1 VRVLAGTARGLA
13 AFAPDGTTLG
23 HELAGRQVRAL
34 APAGWSSLW
43 ALVDGIELW
52 RRRLTGPD
60 LAWSRVA
67 ALPGVEGRC
76 LADTRA
82 NHEAG
87 ILVGTA
93 GARLA
98 RVDEQGRVAFVASFD
113 AAPGRD
119 AWFTPWGGPPDT
131 RSLSENG
138 DSVFANVHVGGV
150 LRSRDEG
157 ATWQPTLDIGEDVHR
172 VVTAGSMV
180 FAAGAHGISISTDGG
195 DSWRRS
201 ADGLQATYCRA
212 VAVCGDTLL
221 VSASD
226 GPRGGRAAVY
236 RAELDGRS
244 FERCRTGLPE
254 WFEGN
259 VDSLALDALPEGE
272 LAAFGTEEGDLYASG
287 DQGRSWNRIA
297 TGMEGIAAVLTL
309 P

>member
-1 VRVLAGTARGLA
+1 
-13 AFAPDGTTLG
+13 
-23 HELAGRQVRAL
+23 
-34 APAGWSSLW
+34 
-43 ALVDGIELW
+43 VDGSELW
-52 RRRLTGPD
+52 RRRLSGPD
-60 LAWSRVA
+60 AAWNQIA
-67 ALPGVEGRC
+67 ALSGVEGRC

-98 RVDEQGRVAFVASFD
+98 HVDERGEVAFVAGFD

-119 AWFTPWGGPPDT
+119 KWFTPWGGPPDT
-131 RSLSENG
+131 RSLTENG

-157 ATWQPTLDIGEDVHR
+157 ATWQPTLDIREDIHR
-172 VVTAGSMV
+172 VVTAGEKV
-180 FAAGAHGISISTDGG
+180 FAAGAHGVSISADGG
-195 DSWRRS
+195 DSWNRS
-201 ADGLQATYCRA
+201 AEGLHATYCRA
-212 VAVCGDTLL
+212 VAVCGDALL

-236 RAELDGRS
+236 RSDLGGGG
-244 FERCRTGLPE
+244 FERCSKGLPE

-272 LAAFGTEEGDLYASG
+272 LAAFGTEDGELYVSG
-287 DQGRSWNRIA
+287 DQGRSWDRIA
-297 TGMEGIAAVLTL
+297 TGLEGIACVLTL